1 MYIQSTVKGSGF
13 LSKHSLKELLRIS
26 HKEAVSKSTEPEL
39 MDLSRNDFISEETT
53 YIFFNRIWEK
63 LNELTSQAIYDFCEK
78 AYIKDEYNTNIYSE
92 SHREESLRRVN
103 DLIEQR
109 DLISDISEINSERIY
124 TGNQGTSIIA
134 DIFLSP
140 ESISLKPELDR
151 FKESITQL
159 KRHKIL
165 ENIGETLKL
174 LDQWYQ
180 RETEAQTE
188 KSLTDQS
195 N

>member
-1 MYIQSTVKGSGF
+1 MYIQSTVKGSSF
-13 LSKHSLKELLRIS
+13 LSKHSLKELLRES
-26 HKEAVSKSTEPEL
+26 HKEAVSKSTDSA
-39 MDLSRNDFISEETT
+39 MWDLSKNDYISEETT
-53 YIFFNRIWEK
+53 YIFFNKVWNK
-63 LNELTSQAIYDFCEK
+63 LNRFSSQATSEFCEK
-78 AYIKDEYNTNIYSE
+78 AYIKDEYNFNIYSE
-92 SHREESLRRVN
+92 SHREESLRRIN

-159 KRHKIL
+159 KAHKIL

-180 RETEAQTE
+180 RETEAQKE
-188 KSLTDQS
+188 KKPYRSK
-195 N
+195 

>member
-1 MYIQSTVKGSGF
+1 MYIQSTVKGSSF
-13 LSKHSLKELLRIS
+13 LSRQSLKGLLRESLKE
-26 HKEAVSKSTEPEL
+26 AVNKCTEPEL
-39 MDLSRNDFISEETT
+39 RDLSRNDFISEETT

-63 LNELTSQAIYDFCEK
+63 LNEFTSQAIYDFCEK
-78 AYIKDEYNTNIYSE
+78 AYIKGDYNFNIYSE
-92 SHREESLRRVN
+92 SHREESLRRIN

-180 RETEAQTE
+180 RETEAQKE